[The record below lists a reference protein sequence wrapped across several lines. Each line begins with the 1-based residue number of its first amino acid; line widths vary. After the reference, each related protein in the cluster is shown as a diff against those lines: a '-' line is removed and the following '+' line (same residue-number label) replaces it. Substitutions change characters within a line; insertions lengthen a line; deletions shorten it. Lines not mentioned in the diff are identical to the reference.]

1 MQKGGCLL
9 KEDVIHSWSATWVN
23 NLNRYAK
30 KEGIELQKMILGMEI
45 LLHNMPK
52 MVLMMVVALYLGILP
67 QTLVTWLSF
76 IVIRRNTGG
85 LHAGSSITCTIM
97 TLLMFV
103 AVPYALIEIQ
113 IGVGIFLL
121 IFVIIGFGLYRYS
134 PSDTAARP
142 ILGKKK
148 RARLKKRAVA
158 TSVFI
163 LALGLLLRNEMLYG
177 LFAAGALYTL
187 ISVLPLTYKMLGE
200 SMNNYE
206 SYE

>member
-1 MQKGGCLL
+1 M
-9 KEDVIHSWSATWVN
+9 KEDVIHSWSAAWVN
-23 NLNRYAK
+23 NLNRHAN
-30 KEGIELQKMILGMEI
+30 KEGIELKKMILGMEI

-52 MVLMMVVALYLGILP
+52 MVLMMAIAVYLSILP

-76 IVIRRNTGG
+76 IVIRRNSGG
-85 LHAGSSITCTIM
+85 LHAGNSITCTIM

-103 AVPYALIEIQ
+103 AVPYALTEIQ
-113 IGVGIFLL
+113 IGIGAFLL
-121 IFVIIGFGLYRYS
+121 IFAVIGLGLYRYS

-142 ILGKKK
+142 IIGKKK
-148 RARLKKRAVA
+148 RARLKKGAVA
-158 TSVFI
+158 ACVFI

-177 LFAAGALYTL
+177 LFTAGALYAL
-187 ISVLPLTYKMLGE
+187 IAVLPFTYKILGE

>member
-1 MQKGGCLL
+1 L
-9 KEDVIHSWSATWVN
+9 KDDVIHSWSTAWIN
-23 NLNRYAK
+23 NLNRYAN

-52 MVLMMVVALYLGILP
+52 LILMIAISLYFGILP
-67 QTLVTWLSF
+67 QTLATWFSF
-76 IVIRRNTGG
+76 IIIRKNAGG
-85 LHAGSSITCTIM
+85 LHAGKSLTCTLI

-103 AVPYALIEIQ
+103 AAPYALINIQ
-113 IGVGIFLL
+113 INTAVFLL
-121 IFVIIGFGLYRYS
+121 IFAVTGLGLYRYS

-142 ILGKKK
+142 LLGKKK

-158 TSVFI
+158 ASVFI
-163 LALGLLLRNEMLYG
+163 MALGLLLRNEMLYG
-177 LFAAGALYTL
+177 LLAVGALYAL
-187 ISVLPLTYKMLGE
+187 VAVLPLSYKILGQ